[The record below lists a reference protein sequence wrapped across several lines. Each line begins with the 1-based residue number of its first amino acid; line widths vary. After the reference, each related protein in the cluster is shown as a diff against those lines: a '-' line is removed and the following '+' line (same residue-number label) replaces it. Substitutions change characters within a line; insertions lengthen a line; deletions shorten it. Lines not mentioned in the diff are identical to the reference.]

1 MIISRATSD
10 RAPVILLYGAE
21 GRGKTT
27 LACKFPNPVAVLLE
41 RGLPRGIVVD
51 AVEGVSSHDGVL
63 ETLRELYSD
72 PRGYRTLII
81 DTLDSLE
88 GLLIES
94 VCHKNGLEK
103 HRDSELRQGIR
114 HCRSGVATP
123 DPWHHRAARQTR
135 HDDRPGRAFDHRADR

>member
-41 RGLPRGIVVD
+41 RGLPRGIVMD
-51 AVEGVSSHDGVL
+51 AVEGVL
-63 ETLRELYSD
+63 
-72 PRGYRTLII
+72 PRRRARNVAGAIQRSARLSALII

-94 VCHKNGLEK
+94 VCHKNG
-103 HRDSELRQGIR
+103 
-114 HCRSGVATP
+114 
-123 DPWHHRAARQTR
+123 
-135 HDDRPGRAFDHRADR
+135 

>member
-1 MIISRATSD
+1 MIISRATCD

-88 GLLIES
+88 GLLIEACVTRTTGRTS
-94 VCHKNGLEK
+94 RRRATA
-103 HRDSELRQGIR
+103 RDTSLPIW
-114 HCRSGVATP
+114 SGNA
-123 DPWHHRAARQTR
+123 
-135 HDDRPGRAFDHRADR
+135 